1 MKLSAI
7 HIGVL
12 AGLVAVGS
20 NNAIAD
26 PPAAHVKDRGIV
38 SVEFIGMDA
47 PSTLEQRA
55 SVYSDAM
62 VKIIYRNGRSESQPL
77 EYKQLFATTD
87 VINGNIVGGLYD
99 AVGQPLM
106 DTSVPSSPSQYVA
119 DTPDSNSLIKIKHAK
134 AKDLGVKG
142 RPLFLVTHYEY
153 VTANNNGDGEYGDL
167 PMTMSLST
175 LDQNKKSGELSLV
188 DYSNIDMAGIKG
200 LWIPC
205 AGSLSPWNTHLG
217 SEEYEPDARAYEA
230 DNTKDP
236 YLPFTV
242 RYYDNTVTANPYDY
256 GQVPE
261 VTVAADASASV
272 EKHYSLGRIA
282 RELIQMM
289 PDQRTAYMGDD
300 GGYTG
305 LFMYVA
311 DKAADL
317 SAGTLYAGKWTQTG
331 DVGPGSADLDWIK
344 LGHASDAEVKAM
356 IAGGIKFSDIFSASS
371 MDPGDDSY
379 RKVRTYNGVEW
390 LKLNSGMEQAAAFLE
405 SRRYAAYLGATTEFN
420 KMEGVALNAA
430 DKKVYIAISYLEKG
444 MVTGYDPADPADDIH
459 LDKLSS
465 GAVYQLSLAGSQE
478 DTDGNDIN
486 SKYVATTMEGLV
498 WGEDQDPDAVG
509 NTSNDEKIA
518 NPDNLK
524 FSENLRTLFVGEDSG
539 RHVNNYLWA
548 YNIDSGKLSR
558 ILSVPA
564 GAESTGLQAVDNIN
578 GFAYVMSNFQ
588 HPGEYISSMDPTLE
602 ADIDPLINDMW
613 NNKKK
618 AGIGYISGIPAI
630 HRHKH

>member
-1 MKLSAI
+1 MKYSLI
-7 HIGVL
+7 HVSIL
-12 AGLVAVGS
+12 AALTTAGS
-20 NNAIAD
+20 MATYASPHEDDEKRN
-26 PPAAHVKDRGIV
+26 GIV

-47 PSTLEQRA
+47 PATPEERA
-55 SVYSDAM
+55 EVYSDAM
-62 VKIIYRNGRSESQPL
+62 VKINYHNGKSKTQPL

-87 VINGNIVGGLYD
+87 VINGMIAGGLYD
-99 AVGQPLM
+99 VNGDPLM
-106 DTSVPSSPSQYVA
+106 DVSVPSTPTQYVS
-119 DTPDSNSLIKIKHAK
+119 DTPDSNSLMKIDDAK
-134 AKDLGVKG
+134 GKAWGVKG
-142 RPLFLVTHYEY
+142 NPLYMVTHYEY
-153 VTANNNGDGEYGDL
+153 VTANNAGASEYGDL
-167 PMTMSLST
+167 PMTMSLTT
-175 LDQNKKSGELSLV
+175 LDQNKKTGELSLIE
-188 DYSNIDMAGIKG
+188 YSNIDMSGIMG

-230 DNTKDP
+230 DPTNDP

-242 RYYDNTVTANPYDY
+242 RYFNNTVTANPYDY

-261 VTVAADASASV
+261 VSVAADGSPSIV
-272 EKHYSLGRIA
+272 KHYSLGRVA

-317 SAGTLYAGKWTQTG
+317 SAGTLYAAKFTQTSDEGAGSG
-331 DVGPGSADLDWIK
+331 DLTWIR
-344 LGHASDAEVKAM
+344 LGHASDAEIMAM
-356 IAGGIKFSDIFSASS
+356 IDEGIKFSDIFLASS
-371 MDPGDDSY
+371 TDPMDPSY
-379 RKVRTYNGVEW
+379 TKVKTYNGTEW
-390 LKLNSGMEQAAAFLE
+390 LKLKPGKRKAAAFLE

-420 KMEGVALNAA
+420 KMEGVTVNAA
-430 DKKVYIAISYLEKG
+430 DKKAYIAISYQEKG
-444 MVTGYDPADPADDIH
+444 MVAGYDPTDPVDDIH
-459 LDKLSS
+459 LNKISS
-465 GAVYQLSLAGSQE
+465 GAVYQLNLAQRQKDSQGR
-478 DTDGNDIN
+478 TIR
-486 SKYVATTMEGLV
+486 SRYVATSMEGLV
-498 WGEDQDPDAVG
+498 WGEDQAADEVG
-509 NTSNDEKIA
+509 NISNDDMIA

-524 FSENLRTLFVGEDSG
+524 YSDNLRTLFIGEDSG

-548 YNIDSGKLSR
+548 YNIDTGKLSR

-588 HPGEYISSMDPTLE
+588 HPGEYISTMDRDLE
-602 ADIDPLINDMW
+602 AAVDPLINEYW
-613 NNKKK
+613 NNKRK

-630 HRHKH
+630 QNKH